1 MKTNRL
7 DFQLRKLMY
16 LGFMLF
22 IVSACQA
29 SVPTSASLTNVSG
42 TEQVQSEEFELEIG
56 PGTFFLANPYVGLA
70 DLSSYTATLTRTF
83 EGSMSGEAQQ
93 WSESYVMLRDNEAAS
108 SQLSYSTTGDMATDP
123 VLFAEV
129 GQNAY
134 AKSGAEACAADSI
147 DPEISSIERTDP
159 AGLLSVL
166 LGADEAGQEDVNGVA
181 ADHFTF
187 DERALGKVDLEK
199 SNGEI
204 WVAADGGYIL
214 KYTLTTTGGD
224 TAFGEGV
231 EGTMTWD
238 YALTE
243 INATVLPALP
253 DGCQLNAP
261 LLADAT
267 DVLHTPYWL
276 AYGTA
281 TAVSDAA
288 GFYQEQLPGF
298 GWTLLTGPF
307 VGEASTF
314 MEFTL
319 GDQTIGVSI
328 SAGETGTAVNVVL
341 YTSGE

>member
-7 DFQLRKLMY
+7 DIHLRKLMF

-22 IVSACQA
+22 IASACQA
-29 SVPTSASLTNVSG
+29 SGGQTSNTIGAGEQMAAQDIDLVLGSG
-42 TEQVQSEEFELEIG
+42 S
-56 PGTFFLANPYVGLA
+56 FFLDDPLTGLA

-83 EGSMSGEAQQ
+83 DGSVSGEAQQ
-93 WSESYVMLRDNEAAS
+93 WTESYVMMRDNGAGA
-108 SQLSYSTTGDMATDP
+108 SQLTYSTAGDFAADP
-123 VLFAEV
+123 VLFAEI

-134 AKSGAEACAADSI
+134 AKSGAEVCTADSI

-187 DERALGKVDLEK
+187 DERALGKADLED
-199 SNGEI
+199 SRGEI
-204 WVAADGGYIL
+204 WVAEDGGYIL

-243 INATVLPALP
+243 FNATVLPALP

-288 GFYQEQLPGF
+288 DFYQEQLPGL
-298 GWTLLTGPF
+298 GWTLLTGPL

-314 MEFTL
+314 MEFTQ

-328 SAGETGTAVNVVL
+328 SPGETGTAVNVVL